1 MNPNKRT
8 IEATELYKPVVK
20 KFKKRNIITLGIDN
34 LWAADL
40 LIMTKFAKE
49 NTGYKYILNVI
60 DTFSK
65 YVWAQPLKK
74 KDAASVCC
82 AFEKIIKCARKNNH
96 QSCDLLHV
104 DKGREFVNSKFKSLL
119 SKYDIKMYHTEN
131 EEKSAIVERFN
142 RTLNE
147 KLKFHFHVNDN
158 FRWTNILQPIL
169 DTYNN
174 TFHHTI
180 RIAPSQVN
188 KSNEKEVLEKYYK
201 KTAQHI
207 RADFCIGDRVRITK
221 LKKVFANKYST
232 NWTREIFLIDKIVYS
247 DPVTYKLR
255 DLRGEPII
263 GSFYKNEL
271 LKTQL

>member
-1 MNPNKRT
+1 MDRKT
-8 IEATELYKPVVK
+8 LEATELFKPVVK
-20 KFKKRNIITLGIDN
+20 KFKKRKIVTLGIDN

-49 NTGYKYILNVI
+49 NAGYKYILNVI

-65 YVWAQPLKK
+65 FVWAQPLKK
-74 KDAASVCC
+74 KDAASVSN
-82 AFEKIIKCARKNNH
+82 AFETIIKRARKNNH

-104 DKGREFVNSKFKSLL
+104 DKGREFVNSGFKLML
-119 SKYDIKMYHTEN
+119 KKYNIKMYHTEN

-147 KLKFHFHVNDN
+147 KLKFNFHINNN

-180 RIAPSQVN
+180 QIAPNQVN
-188 KSNEKEVLEKYYK
+188 KTNEKEILQKKYK
-201 KTAQHI
+201 NIAQHI
-207 RADFCIGDRVRITK
+207 RTDFNVGDRVRITK
-221 LKKVFANKYST
+221 AKKVFANKYST
-232 NWTREIFLIDKIVYS
+232 NWTREIFLIDKIIYS

-255 DLRGEPII
+255 DLNGEPII
-263 GSFYKNEL
+263 GSFYKKEL